1 MIIKRNK
8 VKKHRLSP
16 NVNTLVLEDIVTK
29 CQSTEWFDALNC
41 PQSTYFFLFTG
52 ENVKLLARAE
62 KTDHEIE
69 MMLRQTK
76 QMLCVTIF
84 SRLFF

>member
-29 CQSTEWFDALNC
+29 CQSTELPPIYIFFSFYRRKCETVSKSRENWSRNRNDAKTDKTDALCN
-41 PQSTYFFLFTG
+41 
-52 ENVKLLARAE
+52 N
-62 KTDHEIE
+62 I
-69 MMLRQTK
+69 
-76 QMLCVTIF
+76 
-84 SRLFF
+84 